1 MIDWNELLRREGSA
15 VWRTVYRLVRNQA
28 DAEECFQ
35 ETFLAALE
43 IANRATVENWPGL
56 LQRLAT
62 ARGIDRLRKR
72 LRRMRRE
79 EIADLALAE
88 TAEPGPAQQAETAE
102 LAAALRW
109 ALAQLPVRQA
119 ELFCLH
125 ELSDW
130 SYQDIAEQFAMS
142 TSAVGVTLHRTRHKL
157 QELLKK
163 QNCLPAALDQ
173 NRPA

>member
-1 MIDWNELLRREGSA
+1 MIDWNELLRREGAA

-35 ETFLAALE
+35 ETFLSALE
-43 IANRATVENWPGL
+43 VANRQPVENWPGL

-62 ARGIDRLRKR
+62 VRSIDRLRKR

-88 TAEPGPAQQAETAE
+88 SADPGPEQLAEVAE

-109 ALAQLPVRQA
+109 ALAQLPTRQA
-119 ELFCLH
+119 EVFCLH

-142 TSAVGVTLHRTRHKL
+142 TSAVGVMLHRTRHKL

-163 QNCLPAALDQ
+163 QEQLPAVVDQ
-173 NRPA
+173 KRRA